1 MKHKISSAIQ
11 MLGLALLAT
20 APSWA
25 HAHTGHGTTSLM
37 AGLTHPLGADH
48 LLAMLAVGVWS
59 VSALPAHKAWQGPV
73 TFMLALMMSAL
84 LGNQG
89 LTVPFMEQAIA
100 LSVVVFGSMLVLSAQ
115 RRLKSPQ
122 WGLGLIAAAASLHGL
137 AHGAETPD
145 SGFAAYA
152 IGFLLMTAC
161 LHFGGVAIGLAVR
174 RMWAPHS
181 KLALTGLGGA
191 MATAGLY
198 LLTQV

>member
-1 MKHKISSAIQ
+1 MKHKISATFQ
-11 MLGLALLAT
+11 MCGLALLAS

-25 HAHTGHGTTSLM
+25 HAHTGQGTTSLM
-37 AGLTHPLGADH
+37 AGLNHPLGSDH

-73 TFMLALMMSAL
+73 TFMLALMLSAV
-84 LGNQG
+84 LGSQG

-100 LSVVVFGSMLVLSAQ
+100 LSVVVFGSMLALSAQ
-115 RRLKSPQ
+115 RRLKSPH

-145 SGFAAYA
+145 TGFAAYA
-152 IGFLLMTAC
+152 IGFLLMTAS
-161 LHFGGVAIGLAVR
+161 LHFGGVALGLAVR

-181 KLALTGLGGA
+181 KLALTGLGSA
-191 MATAGLY
+191 MAAAGLY
-198 LLTQV
+198 LFTQV